1 MKKITLTEKQLE
13 EMVLKVLEEQGALQ
27 GAMTGIQ
34 AFDKLPSC
42 GKKSDDELSGGVIMK
57 VKAPQS
63 RAAAISQSF
72 NKEINRTVTL
82 FIQKNNKPFC
92 KFR

>member
-13 EMVLKVLEEQGALQ
+13 EMVLKVLEEQGAVS
-27 GAMTGIQ
+27 GAMTGVQ
-34 AFDKLPSC
+34 AYDKLPSC
-42 GKKSDDELSGGVIMK
+42 GKKSDDELAGGVIMK